1 MSPFELDL
9 QKEPAL
15 AELQKIFAAELV
27 YSVQMKKNVA
37 PAGDIIDPN
46 NDN

>member
-1 MSPFELDL
+1 MTPFELDL

-27 YSVQMKKNVA
+27 YSVQMKKTVA